1 MQLSYDYAKD
11 RALTCLRAN
20 YESHPVWK
28 NLKRRLAG
36 RFFRSLDELKATITA
51 ILGREMGNRL
61 KSYLV
66 A

>member
-1 MQLSYDYAKD
+1 M
-11 RALTCLRAN
+11 CLRAN

-28 NLKRRLAG
+28 NLKRRLTG
-36 RFFRSLDELKATITA
+36 RFFRSLDELKAAITA

-61 KSYLV
+61 KGRLV

>member
-1 MQLSYDYAKD
+1 M
-11 RALTCLRAN
+11 CLRVN

-36 RFFRSLDELKATITA
+36 RFFRSLDELKAAITA

-61 KSYLV
+61 KGHLV